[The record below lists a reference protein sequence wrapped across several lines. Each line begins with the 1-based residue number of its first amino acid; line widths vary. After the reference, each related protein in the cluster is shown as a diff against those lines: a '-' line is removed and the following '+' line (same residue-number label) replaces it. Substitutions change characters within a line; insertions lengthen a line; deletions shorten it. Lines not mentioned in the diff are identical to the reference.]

1 MASAQ
6 AEVKMEDVINE
17 RVAAAVTAAMARMQV
32 AQLPPPPPV
41 LPAPAA
47 VVNTVAI
54 KLPDFWIRDP
64 DVWFYQAE
72 CSFRRARVTASHTM
86 FEHVVMRLPE
96 AVSISVRSLLLSI
109 TPATEDPYEQLK
121 ARLTKN
127 FGKTKWQRAFELLD
141 HPEIGDRRPS
151 RLMSD
156 MLALLPPGTAPDI
169 IFLALF
175 LRRLPTSI
183 RDHLAAADCDTAEE
197 MATLADMLWD
207 ARSSSSV
214 SLVEEED
221 SVAAISGRSDSPRD
235 SRRRSPERQRPQRGR
250 GGGQAARPR
259 APTPGAK
266 LCKLHKKWGAAAHN
280 CWPPCSWSAEN

>member
-6 AEVKMEDVINE
+6 SKMEEEIAD
-17 RVAAAVTAAMARMQV
+17 RVEAAIAAALARLQI
-32 AQLPPPPPV
+32 PPPQAPPPV
-41 LPAPAA
+41 QAA
-47 VVNTVAI
+47 VVNTVAV

-72 CSFRRARVTASHTM
+72 CSFRRARITASHTM

-109 TPATEDPYEQLK
+109 TQATEDPYEQLK

-127 FGKTKWQRAFELLD
+127 FGKTRWQRAFELLD

-156 MLALLPPGTAPDI
+156 MLALLPAETNPDTL
-169 IFLALF
+169 FLALF
-175 LRRLPTSI
+175 LRRLPASI
-183 RDHLAAADCDTAEE
+183 RDHLAAADCSTAEE

-207 ARSSSSV
+207 ARSSGSV
-214 SLVEEED
+214 SLVEEE
-221 SVAAISGRSDSPRD
+221 SVAAISGQSASPREGH
-235 SRRRSPERQRPQRGR
+235 RRSPERQRPQ
-250 GGGQAARPR
+250 GG
-259 APTPGAK
+259 
-266 LCKLHKKWGAAAHN
+266 
-280 CWPPCSWSAEN
+280 